1 MILLGGAP
9 KILVV
14 VMVSVTM
21 TTDSVSELAA
31 VVNIVDCDIAR
42 WRSKDTGGSDGKCY
56 YDLI

>member
-1 MILLGGAP
+1 MILRGGTP

-21 TTDSVSELAA
+21 ATDSVRELAA
-31 VVNIVDCDIAR
+31 VVGIVNCDIVQ

-56 YDLI
+56 YGD

>member
-1 MILLGGAP
+1 MILRSGAS

-21 TTDSVSELAA
+21 TTDSFMELAA
-31 VVNIVDCDIAR
+31 VVYIVDCDNAQ

-56 YDLI
+56 YDN